1 MEGFVVSK
9 ILSIVDVHNSDF
21 LVILL
26 SFSVLSLVSFTFL
39 WFYNRRKF
47 QSLEHDLPADVV
59 KSYIDAIIQNS
70 QVLKTSLFRGETGDA
85 VMPLMGQERVVE
97 KIKEVPVGDSKL
109 QGKLEETQSLLSK
122 SEKKVSELE
131 SMINGG
137 DSKLKSSQNKIA
149 ELESQVEKL
158 KSSAGSSGEGS
169 AEEVNGLQSKLDEVS
184 KEKDMLRERL
194 QEYEIIEDDLAN
206 LKRLQ
211 QENEQLKKSL
221 AEAQGESA
229 PVAAAELAPA
239 ATTPAPAVE
248 EAPSPEPVAAAE
260 PSLEEVPDNVTEL
273 TAAVAEENIPTA
285 ETTEMAPAEEEEGEI
300 VEEEKAPSNDPDDLL
315 REFEKML
322 G

>member
-9 ILSIVDVHNSDF
+9 LISVIDVHNSDF

-47 QSLEHDLPADVV
+47 QGLEHDLPADVV

-70 QVLKTSLFRGETGDA
+70 NVLKTSLFRGETGDS
-85 VMPLMGQERVVE
+85 VMPPVMGQERVIE
-97 KIKEVPVGDSKL
+97 KVKEVQVGDPELQSKL
-109 QGKLEETQSLLSK
+109 EQTLSQLTQTQ
-122 SEKKVSELE
+122 KKVEELE
-131 SMINGG
+131 GMLSGG
-137 DSKLKSSQNKIA
+137 DSKLKSSENKVA
-149 ELESQVEKL
+149 ELEAQVEKL
-158 KSSAGSSGEGS
+158 KSGS
-169 AEEVNGLQSKLDEVS
+169 ADANPEEVTTLQTQIDEIS
-184 KEKDMLRERL
+184 KEKNMLRERL

-221 AEAQGESA
+221 AEAQGGA
-229 PVAAAELAPA
+229 PVQAA
-239 ATTPAPAVE
+239 TPAPEAVAEAISEPAPVE
-248 EAPSPEPVAAAE
+248 EEA
-260 PSLEEVPDNVTEL
+260 VPDNVTEL
-273 TAAVAEENIPTA
+273 ASAVAQEEEGPTA
-285 ETTEMAPAEEEEGEI
+285 ETTEMAPAEEEEGVAEAK
-300 VEEEKAPSNDPDDLL
+300 EERAPSNDPDDLL